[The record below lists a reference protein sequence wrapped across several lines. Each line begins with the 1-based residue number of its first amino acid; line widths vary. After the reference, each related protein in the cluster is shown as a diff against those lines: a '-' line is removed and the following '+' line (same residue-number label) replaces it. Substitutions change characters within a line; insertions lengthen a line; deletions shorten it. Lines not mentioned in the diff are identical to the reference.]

1 MIQTVKTSF
10 LPAGKRDPRQTDG
23 FIMPSECLRRAR
35 AFTLFVSANNDCIAY
50 QWWDLYKHW
59 QTHDIVITRFSHEE
73 MKTQWEHPKTGK
85 KKRCAG
91 GLRIDL
97 WTITDHLTVIAV
109 LKYLNAINTLWW
121 SVQSFQK
128 RVLICNE
135 DKSMIKSLMYCI
147 FQLCHM
153 DGSKRPMIKARS
165 SMLSEFNQSYYILEF
180 PLRQLCLTAFRLI
193 NNKLIGNTFHQGFIR

>member
-1 MIQTVKTSF
+1 MLCFRKWSSRIIATWICCYRNFIEKLNELFYLKTIIPRWQLLNTPEWMIQTVKTSF

-35 AFTLFVSANNDCIAY
+35 AFTLFISANNEY

-97 WTITDHLTVIAV
+97 WTITDHLTVITV
-109 LKYLNAINTLWW
+109 LKYLNAINTLEW

-135 DKSMIKSLMYCI
+135 DKSMIKSLIYCI
-147 FQLCHM
+147 IYSFAIWM
-153 DGSKRPMIKARS
+153 GARD
-165 SMLSEFNQSYYILEF
+165 
-180 PLRQLCLTAFRLI
+180 RW
-193 NNKLIGNTFHQGFIR
+193 